1 MQTAGAKAP
10 NPGLPPGVTHYPFG
24 RPNPSNEEGT
34 TQITIVDPNGNIV
47 VYTSS
52 VETIFGS
59 RHLVAGMVMNNQ
71 LTDFAFRPTQ
81 QGLPVANRRSTGP
94 TADVVNGAHPG
105 VSPRQTGASPRQPRR
120 PQHPPPAQS
129 CVARFSDLERTTK
142 QAVGLPHLSNRRLA
156 LVLESNPPLPWPL
169 PEDQLHND
177 DQPTRRQPIGSGTA
191 LVQWINGQWQGAAD
205 PRREGT
211 ALALP

>member
-1 MQTAGAKAP
+1 M
-10 NPGLPPGVTHYPFG
+10 
-24 RPNPSNEEGT
+24 
-34 TQITIVDPNGNIV
+34 
-47 VYTSS
+47 
-52 VETIFGS
+52 
-59 RHLVAGMVMNNQ
+59 
-71 LTDFAFRPTQ
+71 
-81 QGLPVANRRSTGP
+81 
-94 TADVVNGAHPG
+94 ADVVNGAHLRFAKQP
-105 VSPRQTGASPRQPRR
+105 VQPSAAPAAAAS
-120 PQHPPPAQS
+120 PPAQS
-129 CVARFSDLERTTK
+129 CRSLRLNEPPK